1 MSMSFDTSTEMAK
14 RQYAALGE
22 MMPAERGAL
31 MAALCEDVTEL
42 ALAGI
47 RRQHPDATPSQV
59 RRHLLVRR
67 YGEGFVEQLPSQ
79 YQ

>member
-1 MSMSFDTSTEMAK
+1 MSMSFDTSAEMTD
-14 RQYAALGE
+14 RQFAVLAE
-22 MMPAERGAL
+22 MTPAERGAL
-31 MAALCEDVTEL
+31 MASLCDGVTEL

-47 RRQHPDATPSQV
+47 RRQYPDATPSEV

-67 YGEGFVEQLPSQ
+67 YGERFVEQLPAQ